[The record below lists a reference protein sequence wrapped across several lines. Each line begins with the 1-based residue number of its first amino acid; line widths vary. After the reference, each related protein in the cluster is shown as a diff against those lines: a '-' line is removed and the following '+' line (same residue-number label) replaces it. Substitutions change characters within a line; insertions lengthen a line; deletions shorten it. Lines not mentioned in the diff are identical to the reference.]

1 MTARF
6 DSAGAVMTLLCY
18 YKAPKERSFQAAARL
33 DDARMKCQRCLTGE
47 EATYR
52 VYSDAL
58 EMAVCPAC
66 AAEARKLGLTVE
78 PLSQE

>member
-1 MTARF
+1 MP
-6 DSAGAVMTLLCY
+6 LLSY
-18 YKAPKERSFQAAARL
+18 YKAPREQNFQAAARL
-33 DDARMKCQRCLTGE
+33 DDTRMKCQRCLSGE
-47 EATYR
+47 EARYR

-58 EMAVCPAC
+58 EMAVCAAC

>member
-6 DSAGAVMTLLCY
+6 DSAGVMTLLCY
-18 YKAPKERSFQAAARL
+18 FRAPRERNFQAAARS
-33 DDARMKCQRCLTGE
+33 DDTRMKCQRCLSGE

-58 EMAVCPAC
+58 EMAVCVAC
-66 AAEARKLGLTVE
+66 ADEARRLGLDVE
-78 PLSQE
+78 PLSWD

>member
-1 MTARF
+1 MLSFYR
-6 DSAGAVMTLLCY
+6 
-18 YKAPKERSFQAAARL
+18 APRERNIQAARL
-33 DDARMKCQRCLTGE
+33 DDPRVKCQRCLSGE

-58 EMAVCPAC
+58 EMAVCAAC

-78 PLSQE
+78 PLSWE

>member
-1 MTARF
+1 M
-6 DSAGAVMTLLCY
+6 
-18 YKAPKERSFQAAARL
+18 RSVAIRRGNFQAAARL
-33 DDARMKCQRCLTGE
+33 YDTRMKCQRCLSGE

-58 EMAVCPAC
+58 DVAVCAAC

-78 PLSQE
+78 PLNWE

>member
-1 MTARF
+1 MI
-6 DSAGAVMTLLCY
+6 SVCY
-18 YKAPKERSFQAAARL
+18 YKSPKERTFQAGDRL
-33 DDARMKCQRCLTGE
+33 KDTRMKCQRCLSGK

-58 EMAVCPAC
+58 DMAVCAAC

-78 PLSQE
+78 PLSWE